1 MIRTDILKNGYKIIQ
16 DTERFQYGIDAVLLA
31 DSADMAAKSVALKSL
46 ESRINKD
53 AVASRDL

>member
-31 DSADMAAKSVALKSL
+31 DSADMAAKSVALNSL

>member
-1 MIRTDILKNGYKIIQ
+1 MIRTNILKNGYKIIQ

-31 DSADMAAKSVALKSL
+31 AKSVALNSL
-46 ESRINKD
+46 GSRINKD

>member
-31 DSADMAAKSVALKSL
+31 DFADMAAKSVALNSM
-46 ESRINKD
+46 ENRINKD
-53 AVASRDL
+53 AVFRDL